1 MGRQQASKVYKTK
14 RYTRETDRILQE
26 DLKNQASVHAL
37 KNQSFDEY
45 LPGLGQHYCVPC
57 AKYFE
62 SDKAL
67 TTHTKTK
74 VHKRELKNIKFGP
87 YTPEEAAS
95 GAGRD
100 VEKYL
105 AKKQEQEQL
114 IAQQSGELNPQ
125 KKNGHLKRRKDG
137 GMAVETDTMADEKP
151 EEGEKDAEEISV

>member
-14 RYTRETDRILQE
+14 RYTREADRILQE

-125 KKNGHLKRRKDG
+125 KKNGHLKRRKDS
-137 GMAVETDTMADEKP
+137 GMAVETDTMADEEP
-151 EEGEKDAEEISV
+151 AEGEKDAEEISV